1 MLLLILLLPNK
12 ASLEG
17 LFWYATSISRC
28 LATLVFG
35 SFLII
40 NISSLVTAPLAVYLA
55 IMPAPIVLKTLGDLL
70 EWFLNSI
77 IVLLSFFTISNNNI
91 HYH

>member
-17 LFWYATSISRC
+17 LIWYATSISRC
-28 LATLVFG
+28 LATLALG
-35 SFLII
+35 SFFII
-40 NISSLVTAPLAVYLA
+40 NISSLATAPLAVYLA
-55 IMPAPIVLKTLGDLL
+55 LMPATFELRALGDLL

-77 IVLLSFFTISNNNI
+77 YCFTFFFHNFQQ
-91 HYH
+91 